1 MKFNNIMHVS
11 FFTDQMDAM
20 RDFYENKLGL
30 KAKMIVRYE
39 AYKDKEGH
47 PWAKAAKERPL
58 DICLI
63 YIEIANGQFIELFPK
78 ADGQKEH
85 PEYNQHLGYSHFS
98 LTVDD
103 IFKARDELIAAG
115 IDIDI
120 EPKIGNSHTWQMWI
134 HDPDGNRIEMMQY
147 TDESFQIT
155 GNIEDDKKLLKS
167 LGK

>member
-39 AYKDKEGH
+39 AYKNKEGH
-47 PWAKAAKERPL
+47 PWTKVAKERPL

-103 IFKARDELIAAG
+103 IFKT
-115 IDIDI
+115 
-120 EPKIGNSHTWQMWI
+120 NNQ
-134 HDPDGNRIEMMQY
+134 QY
-147 TDESFQIT
+147 METTRSTLYD
-155 GNIEDDKKLLKS
+155 EDDIPLQGHEALNDTMKDLMLDLAGAIGVACIEYVKLEKKQKS
-167 LGK
+167 QKGTN